1 MKAFFQVVVILS
13 FFPLFAV
20 SQQPSSPRNI
30 FIITT
35 DGFRWQEVFSG
46 ADTVIMK
53 DPKYVKDV
61 SLMEELYGDSTPALR
76 RQKLMPF
83 FWNVIAKKGQLFGNR
98 NFDNHVNVSNFYK
111 ISYPGYNEILTGY
124 ADPKLVPNSPSNNPN
139 INILEYLNQQ
149 DEYQGKVA
157 AFSSWNIF
165 PYILNEQRSELPVN
179 SGYES
184 IEENEDST
192 SVYINQ
198 VQNAVNR
205 KTHCRYDQLTFLS
218 AREYIQKHHPRVL
231 YLGLGETDEFAHQ
244 GKYDQY
250 LQQATNVD
258 KMIAELWYYIQ
269 TDPFYKNNTTLIIT
283 TDHGRG
289 KKPTSW
295 YAHNLFVRGSGDVW
309 QAMIGPGIE
318 PLGEIK
324 IPQQVYQKQIAATIA
339 NLLGKKFVS
348 NHKVAAGI
356 SLQTKDAITY
366 KKTEARPEPKVSV
379 DK

>member
-1 MKAFFQVVVILS
+1 
-13 FFPLFAV
+13 
-20 SQQPSSPRNI
+20 
-30 FIITT
+30 
-35 DGFRWQEVFSG
+35 
-46 ADTVIMK
+46 
-53 DPKYVKDV
+53 
-61 SLMEELYGDSTPALR
+61 
-76 RQKLMPF
+76 
-83 FWNVIAKKGQLFGNR
+83 
-98 NFDNHVNVSNFYK
+98 
-111 ISYPGYNEILTGY
+111 
-124 ADPKLVPNSPSNNPN
+124 
-139 INILEYLNQQ
+139 
-149 DEYQGKVA
+149 
-157 AFSSWNIF
+157 
-165 PYILNEQRSELPVN
+165 
-179 SGYES
+179 
-184 IEENEDST
+184 
-192 SVYINQ
+192 
-198 VQNAVNR
+198 
-205 KTHCRYDQLTFLS
+205 
-218 AREYIQKHHPRVL
+218 
-231 YLGLGETDEFAHQ
+231 
-244 GKYDQY
+244 
-250 LQQATNVD
+250 
-258 KMIAELWYYIQ
+258 MIAELWYYIQ